1 MFLTRTNNVLLNI
14 RRSGQIILA
23 SSEESHQMKVNIAWL
38 EGVLEDLEVDEWYG
52 WKQTKIVIQK
62 KGDNKFIRAKPRRPR

>member
-1 MFLTRTNNVLLNI
+1 MSYLTLEEVAKLFWPN
-14 RRSGQIILA
+14 
-23 SSEESHQMKVNIAWL
+23 EESHQMKVNIAWL

-62 KGDNKFIRAKPRRPR
+62 KGDNEFIRAKPRRLR